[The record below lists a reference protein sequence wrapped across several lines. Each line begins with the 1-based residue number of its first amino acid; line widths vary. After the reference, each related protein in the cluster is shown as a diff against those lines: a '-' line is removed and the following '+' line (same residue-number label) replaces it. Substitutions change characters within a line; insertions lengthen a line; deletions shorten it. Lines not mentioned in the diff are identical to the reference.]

1 MTKAMPKKAT
11 LENKYLRNC
20 DYFVISHLVGI
31 GGKKTQPLV
40 FWGKERAKIAQDNAR
55 VLSRVLSRKFSR
67 KLFLEPTVFLFAAA
81 LVFSSQFLL
90 QNFVNM
96 KFFFP

>member
-1 MTKAMPKKAT
+1 MTKATPKKAT

-20 DYFVISHLVGI
+20 DYFVMSHLVGI
-31 GGKKTQPLV
+31 GGKKNPV
-40 FWGKERAKIAQDNAR
+40 FGVWGKERAKIAQDNAR
-55 VLSRVLSRKFSR
+55 VLSREFSR

-96 KFFFP
+96 NVFFP